1 MTDLKTLKLIDR
13 KAEYEQELEELQ
25 SEYENIPAE
34 IQKQIDKLNAC
45 KIKLYRNG
53 KPLDWREAIDMC
65 LDGKPY
71 SSKASSKIYELK
83 KALDKKIEAK
93 YYNRDILPESCF
105 NNGDREDFSD
115 EYRKVLSG
123 IMKEQSLIFNTIL
136 KIDNLYYS
144 LTNIPVVVTQITKK
158 IEKQNDKIA
167 NLRSISK
174 DLPEVLVDL
183 KNMYTK
189 LFFKSYKESR
199 NVIEQLK
206 EKYTIDDEF
215 YAEMKKRKISSNVL
229 RFAGKTDVQLKEAA
243 EDEANILVINLYER
257 CSVYTGNVL
266 EVKYAN
272 IANNG
277 EINGIVIGESGS
289 AEIRTIVAGGYNIQC
304 LHYRVLVIPR

>member
-1 MTDLKTLKLIDR
+1 MADLKILKLIDR
-13 KAEYEQELEELQ
+13 KAEYERELEELQ

-34 IQKQIDKLNAC
+34 IQKQIDTLNAC

-71 SSKASSKIYELK
+71 SSKASNKMYELK

-123 IMKEQSLIFNTIL
+123 IMKEQSSIFNAIL

-144 LTNIPVVVTQITKK
+144 LTNIPADVTQITKK

-174 DLPEVLVDL
+174 DLPKALVDL
-183 KNMYTK
+183 KNMYTN

-199 NVIEQLK
+199 NAIEQLK

-229 RFAGKTDVQLKEAA
+229 RFAGKTDAQLKEAA